1 MTKVNQSVLSSLAS
15 EDEEERHD
23 DDDVV
28 SDDDGL
34 FPSIMIITLFSAA
47 GVSSTRKLEIN
58 IKFFELIS
66 VFQPFK
72 VSPSE
77 LLRVALLFFNVGLR
91 GCITLE
97 VLQCNAFSMHYF
109 IIQHSYL

>member
-47 GVSSTRKLEIN
+47 GVPSNTRKKILD
-58 IKFFELIS
+58 S
-66 VFQPFK
+66 V
-72 VSPSE
+72 
-77 LLRVALLFFNVGLR
+77 N
-91 GCITLE
+91 
-97 VLQCNAFSMHYF
+97 Y
-109 IIQHSYL
+109 

>member
-28 SDDDGL
+28 SDVDGL

-47 GVSSTRKLEIN
+47 GVPSTRKLKIN
-58 IKFFELIS
+58 IRFLKILK
-66 VFQPFK
+66 VFPNLSK
-72 VSPSE
+72 C
-77 LLRVALLFFNVGLR
+77 LHLN
-91 GCITLE
+91 C
-97 VLQCNAFSMHYF
+97 
-109 IIQHSYL
+109 